1 MGRGCCSPDAG
12 RGEGLHPHTPG
23 AGRDEEAPERPD
35 CAERM
40 ASAHSANSAEALR
53 SLSERLRRPCPS
65 SGPHTYAVA
74 PHCHA
79 SFEATGP
86 SCGDD
91 CREQS
96 VRLRLQTV
104 QWRGSRVKARLC
116 GQKAQLIG
124 A

>member
-1 MGRGCCSPDAG
+1 MT
-12 RGEGLHPHTPG
+12 L
-23 AGRDEEAPERPD
+23 
-35 CAERM
+35 
-40 ASAHSANSAEALR
+40 
-53 SLSERLRRPCPS
+53 PS

-96 VRLRLQTV
+96 VRLRLETV